1 MSEQTARRAISPRGR
16 RWDDRLTLAS
26 LGFLEIKESAAVFG
40 MLICLMLLSLALL
53 ANISFGVSII
63 YAFPI
68 ALSVWLFGRWVGVAT
83 GAFAIFAVVIVG
95 LVEHQRG
102 DTLAVVVPALA
113 LITLVSIAGSE
124 WARRSEDLVM
134 LLNQRQLRHRQ
145 LLDTMTKVGQELV
158 ASKRWEVI
166 ADHMMSS
173 LVDDLE
179 LDSAW
184 MFERDSAAADP
195 RMRLLAAAGEAP
207 TTDSAEPGDGIVG
220 WVIRSG
226 RLIQAQSREELQI
239 SLPDLRM
246 TELEEGLEG
255 VIALPVLV
263 KGATTGVV
271 VLGTQAARTWR
282 AEEVGIAAALVSQL
296 GLAMENASAYRATIE
311 ALVRMEEISQLKSD
325 LLKTVSHELRTPMTV
340 LAGYMDMMR
349 DGSLGSVPD
358 TWIKPLQQVTVK
370 VDELNRLV
378 QMMLDAS
385 RAEGPTLQ
393 IHLDDIDVAGVVGMA
408 VTAQEDEAR
417 ASRHLLRLEAPRHQ
431 VAARCDR
438 DKLLVV
444 VRNLIENA
452 IKYSPADTAVDIGLA
467 ADADVVRIWVAD
479 RGSGIPDV
487 EKQRVFEQ
495 FYRVARPETRSV
507 GGAGLGL
514 FIVKQLVEVQGGRIT
529 IEDRPGGGS
538 VCTIAIPR
546 QAEVLPGTGQ
556 VASLRE
562 GDFYALAG
570 F

>member
-1 MSEQTARRAISPRGR
+1 MTEQTARRAISPRGR

-26 LGFLEIKESAAVFG
+26 LGFLEINESAAVFG
-40 MLICLMLLSLALL
+40 MLVVLVLLSLALL
-53 ANISFGVSII
+53 ANISFGVSLI

-68 ALSVWLFGRWVGVAT
+68 AISVWLFGRWVGVAT
-83 GAFAIFAVVIVG
+83 GAFAICAVIIVG
-95 LVEHQRG
+95 VVEHQRG

-145 LLDTMTKVGQELV
+145 MLETMTKVGQELV

-173 LVDDLE
+173 LVDDLD
-179 LDSAW
+179 LDVAW

-195 RMRLLAAAGEAP
+195 RMRLLASSGDAP
-207 TTDSAEPGDGIVG
+207 SVEFAEPGAGTVAWIM
-220 WVIRSG
+220 RNG
-226 RLIQAQSREELQI
+226 RIIQAQSREELTVV
-239 SLPDLRM
+239 LPELMLTD
-246 TELEEGLEG
+246 LEEGLEG
-255 VIALPVLV
+255 IIALPVLV

-271 VLGTQAARTWR
+271 VLGTRQPRTWR

-358 TWIKPLQQVTVK
+358 TWVKPLQQVTVK

-393 IHLDDIDVAGVVGMA
+393 VHLDDIDVAGAVGMA

-417 ASRHLLRLEAPRHQ
+417 GSHHLLRLEAPRNR
-431 VAARCDR
+431 VMARCDR

-452 IKYSPADTAVDIGLA
+452 IKYSPPDSAVDVGLA

-479 RGSGIPDV
+479 RGTGIPDD
-487 EKQRVFEQ
+487 EKPRVFEQ
-495 FYRVARPETRSV
+495 FYRVARSETRSV

-514 FIVKQLVEVQGGRIT
+514 FIVKQLVEVQGGRIE

-538 VCTIAIPR
+538 VFTIAIPR
-546 QAEVLPGTGQ
+546 QAEVLPGTTQ
-556 VASLRE
+556 VAGLSQTN
-562 GDFYALAG
+562 FYAQPS

>member
-1 MSEQTARRAISPRGR
+1 MSEHTARRAISPRGR

-26 LGFLEIKESAAVFG
+26 LGFLEINESAAVFG
-40 MLICLMLLSLALL
+40 MLVCLLLLSLALM
-53 ANISFGVSII
+53 ANINFGVSLI

-68 ALSVWLFGRWVGVAT
+68 AISVWLFGRWVGVAT
-83 GAFAIFAVVIVG
+83 GTFAICAVIIVG
-95 LVEHQRG
+95 VVENQRG
-102 DTLAVVVPALA
+102 DTVAVVVPALA
-113 LITLVSIAGSE
+113 LITLVCIAGSE

-134 LLNQRQLRHRQ
+134 LLNQRQVRHRQ
-145 LLDTMTKVGQELV
+145 MLDTMTKVGQELV

-207 TTDSAEPGDGIVG
+207 TIDFAEPGEGIVG

-226 RLIQAQSREELQI
+226 RMIQAQSREGLLMALPELQ
-239 SLPDLRM
+239 M
-246 TELEEGLEG
+246 TELEEVMEG

-271 VLGTQAARTWR
+271 VLGTRAPRTWR

-349 DGSLGSVPD
+349 DGSLGNVPD
-358 TWIKPLQQVTVK
+358 TWVRPLQQVTGK

-393 IHLDDIDVAGVVGMA
+393 VHLDDIDVAGVVGMA

-417 ASRHLLRLEAPRHQ
+417 TSGHELRMEAPRNQ
-431 VAARCDR
+431 VAARSDR

-452 IKYSPADTAVDIGLA
+452 LKYSPGDTPVDIGVA
-467 ADADVVRIWVAD
+467 ADSDVVRIWVAD
-479 RGSGIPDV
+479 RGTGIPDE
-487 EKQRVFEQ
+487 EKPRVFEQ
-495 FYRVARPETRSV
+495 FYRVASLETRAV

-538 VCTIAIPR
+538 VFTITIPR

-556 VASLRE
+556 VAALSQA
-562 GDFYALAG
+562 DFYAQPG
-570 F
+570 Y